1 MNNNLSKFE
10 KLKLNIRKFCWWSAG
25 VVPSVLEKCPTNQS
39 KYTAI
44 GILMIFIGCL
54 ASISFAFF
62 LSHTFAIPFILALLG
77 GILWGI
83 LIFSLDRV
91 VLTSFRKDE
100 TSKISIIQRFV
111 LTISLSLIISEPL
124 LLHLFRKEIAL
135 QMAQTGQTIS
145 TNAREK
151 ATARFQAEKDSLE
164 NSNRE
169 IQTRLDSLKKDR
181 DEKQAA
187 ITEEVEG
194 KSRTGK
200 SGFGIAA
207 KQKEDAFNDAD
218 AKYKEYKTESAV
230 TLANNNA
237 RLAEIRAE
245 IENEIKNISATNSE
259 ADGVLAKHEAL
270 FNIIKNQPGA
280 ALVYLPLFFG
290 LLFLETLPLSIKVFG
305 KKSVYDIT
313 LETEESAAIS
323 TLSIENEA
331 QQKRHAAI
339 INRIDQWIINQ
350 TALADEKESKLAEK
364 LKDQIM
370 WDIESKLV
378 GRQINSQSKAKFSE
392 EIAVEIIGQ
401 DDLQVKLQ
409 LPENVRREIS
419 LQELDCDIKKI
430 ADELDEKNM
439 KLAKAFSSKGHEIW
453 HELPLLPQLESDQK
467 LVLQFEPLK
476 IA

>member
-1 MNNNLSKFE
+1 MNNNMNSMK
-10 KLKLNIRKFCWWSAG
+10 KLALNIRKFCWWSAG
-25 VVPSVLEKCPTNQS
+25 VVPSVLEKCPTNQG

-44 GILMIFIGCL
+44 GILMVFIGCL

-62 LSHTFAIPFILALLG
+62 LSHTFAIPAILALFG

-135 QMAQTGQTIS
+135 QMAQTGQIVS
-145 TNAREK
+145 TDAREK
-151 ATARFQAEKDSLE
+151 ATARFQTEKDSLE
-164 NSNRE
+164 NANRE
-169 IQTRLDSLKKDR
+169 IQTRLDALKKDR

-200 SGFGIAA
+200 SGYGIAA

-218 AKYKEYKTESAV
+218 AKYKEYKAESAV
-230 TLANNNA
+230 TLANNNT
-237 RLAEIRAE
+237 RLAEIHTE
-245 IENEIKNISATNSE
+245 IENEIKNISAANSE

-270 FNIIKNQPGA
+270 FKVIKTQPGA

-305 KKSVYDIT
+305 KKSVYDIA
-313 LETEESAAIS
+313 LEAEESVAVTNFQA
-323 TLSIENEA
+323 ENA
-331 QQKRHAAI
+331 SHQKRYEAI
-339 INRIDQWIINQ
+339 INRIDDSIINQ
-350 TALADEKESKLAEK
+350 TLLSDEKESKLAEK
-364 LKDQIM
+364 LKDQIL
-370 WDIESKLV
+370 WDIESKLS
-378 GRQINSQSKAKFSE
+378 GRQINSRSEAKFGE

-409 LPENVRREIS
+409 LPENVRHEIS
-419 LQELDCDIKKI
+419 LQELDGDIKKI

-467 LVLQFEPLK
+467 LVLQFEPLR
-476 IA
+476 IN